1 MKKAFFICALLIYGL
16 LIFNQQQSRAEKMSH
31 KDFAKME
38 LKDCNSCHKEQGI
51 PLTHDN
57 DWAGR
62 HHQNT
67 DWMGEHRALAG
78 KAGTNC
84 IECHTQSFCND
95 CHTGGGVDA
104 ALRTPNF
111 KRNYMPKNHRSDFI
125 SIHPIKAK
133 DNQQSCIRCH
143 NQKFCSDCHARFP
156 KGSLRIKSHNPAG
169 PNNQIYAASNWSIDH
184 STEARRNLQSCQT
197 CHPSGDVC
205 IKCHSS
211 GKTRPHP
218 RNWKAGNFKDR
229 TNGKVC
235 VKCHLP
241 GTY

>member
-1 MKKAFFICALLIYGL
+1 
-16 LIFNQQQSRAEKMSH
+16 
-31 KDFAKME
+31 
-38 LKDCNSCHKEQGI
+38 
-51 PLTHDN
+51 
-57 DWAGR
+57 
-62 HHQNT
+62 
-67 DWMGEHRALAG
+67 MGEHRALAG

-84 IECHTQSFCND
+84 IECHSQSFCND